1 MYDFS
6 TRYPPL
12 PLTIDPLPLTLG
24 CGALFRGD
32 PDSDAMLLA
41 VSPTAN
47 IFVPVGPFEGALAV
61 LLAILE
67 ITFVATAVRP
77 GLNSSA
83 LHV

>member
-24 CGALFRGD
+24 HGALFLGN
-32 PDSDAMLLA
+32 PHSDAMLLT

-47 IFVPVGPFEGALAV
+47 VFVPVGPFEGALTV
-61 LLAILE
+61 LLAVLE

-77 GLNSSA
+77 GLNSTA

>member
-24 CGALFRGD
+24 HGTLFLGD
-32 PDSDAMLLA
+32 PHSDSMLLP
-41 VSPTAN
+41 VSPTAYV
-47 IFVPVGPFEGALAV
+47 FVPVGPFEGALAV

-67 ITFVATAVRP
+67 ISFVATAVCP
-77 GLNSSA
+77 GLNTSA